1 MDLLA
6 LGSFIALAVAWI
18 ALPLRMPVV
27 AAEQKKA
34 ALARDAASLER
45 DREYRETP

>member
-18 ALPLRMPVV
+18 PLRMPVA

-34 ALARDAASLER
+34 A
-45 DREYRETP
+45 